1 MVLIDFDV
9 SPDHVYSLAI
19 YAGLDKLDYV
29 PRI

>member
-1 MVLIDFDV
+1 MLIDFDV
-9 SPDHVYSLAI
+9 FPAHVYSVAI